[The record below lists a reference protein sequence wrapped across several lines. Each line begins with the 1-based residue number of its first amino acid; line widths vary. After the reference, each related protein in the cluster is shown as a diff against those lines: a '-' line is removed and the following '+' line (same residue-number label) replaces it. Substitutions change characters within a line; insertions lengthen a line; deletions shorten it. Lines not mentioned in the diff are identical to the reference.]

1 MRPIGFKPS
10 EELVYWALAA
20 NIPGRELSTREE
32 YGIVFGT
39 AARRTSHL
47 ARIKHVLQVCLWLCN
62 TFCNVDYLAF
72 QICLNST
79 DLGEEDDE
87 DDDSDWEPPGEG
99 QE

>member
-1 MRPIGFKPS
+1 MNQPT

-47 ARIKHVLQVCLWLCN
+47 ARIKHVLQV
-62 TFCNVDYLAF
+62 
-72 QICLNST
+72 S
-79 DLGEEDDE
+79 
-87 DDDSDWEPPGEG
+87 
-99 QE
+99 

>member
-1 MRPIGFKPS
+1 MNPLT

-47 ARIKHVLQVCLWLCN
+47 ARIKHVLQVSRAWLGKK
-62 TFCNVDYLAF
+62 
-72 QICLNST
+72 ST
-79 DLGEEDDE
+79 
-87 DDDSDWEPPGEG
+87 EPSCCKITTITMYSNDIS
-99 QE
+99 

>member
-1 MRPIGFKPS
+1 MNQPT

-47 ARIKHVLQVCLWLCN
+47 ARIKHVLQVSSAWHGKM
-62 TFCNVDYLAF
+62 
-72 QICLNST
+72 ST
-79 DLGEEDDE
+79 RH
-87 DDDSDWEPPGEG
+87 SYKTTTITMV
-99 QE
+99 QR